1 MNERQALLEA
11 LCAAVRG
18 RRVSW
23 PEEALTDAGWEALL
37 LLSRQQQV
45 TGLVMQAVYAAP
57 AFLALED
64 GTRRTL
70 LQSHRAQVVSHTRRT
85 AALAALWQQ
94 LENSGLHPVIMKG
107 AACRSVYP
115 AEGVRPSSDEDV
127 LVPDGEFHRCIAFL
141 KEQGFTCGEVAED
154 DFGAALRRA
163 DGLYIELHRTPF
175 DPKDTVLG
183 GCNAWFDGLFDRAVT
198 VRADGFPFRVMGQQD
213 HMRLL
218 MLHAF
223 KHLLY
228 SGFGLRQVC
237 DMVLWA
243 EAYGAGMDWEAL
255 VDDWA
260 SVRALGFARAVFRLG
275 VRYLEM
281 DTAAACLPPALLC
294 DDGTAELLLHDLLT
308 GGVFGTASLSRQ
320 HSAAVTLNAVTAD
333 RAGEKSSLLQNLF
346 PSGRQLQGR
355 YPYLKKAPWLLPAA
369 WASRLVRYGTEVL
382 RREDSDAAETLRIG
396 RERTELLRKLDIID

>member
-141 KEQGFTCGEVAED
+141 KEQGFTCGEVAEETL
-154 DFGAALRRA
+154 GKLSALLAPCGVCARTDEAHA
-163 DGLYIELHRTPF
+163 DAGMTA
-175 DPKDTVLG
+175 G
-183 GCNAWFDGLFDRAVT
+183 GCTPAYTYLFIDALAAGGERAGLSRED
-198 VRADGFPFRVMGQQD
+198 
-213 HMRLL
+213 
-218 MLHAF
+218 
-223 KHLLY
+223 
-228 SGFGLRQVC
+228 
-237 DMVLWA
+237 
-243 EAYGAGMDWEAL
+243 AL
-255 VDDWA
+255 SW
-260 SVRALGFARAVFRLG
+260 
-275 VRYLEM
+275 
-281 DTAAACLPPALLC
+281 AAAAVA
-294 DDGTAELLLHDLLT
+294 GAAELLMQSGKMPGQLCSEVCSP
-308 GGVFGTASLSRQ
+308 GGSTIEGV
-320 HSAAVTLNAVTAD
+320 NALRDGGFEQLV
-333 RAGEKSSLLQNLF
+333 AGAFEKSWKKNGLL
-346 PSGRQLQGR
+346 G
-355 YPYLKKAPWLLPAA
+355 K
-369 WASRLVRYGTEVL
+369 
-382 RREDSDAAETLRIG
+382 
-396 RERTELLRKLDIID
+396 